1 MDIKINDN
9 SYTVEE
15 GLTLEALLPIIG
27 IAPTGIAIAVDGAV
41 VPRAEWNVRILSDG
55 ASVVIIKAFYGG

>member
-1 MDIKINDN
+1 MDIKVNDK

-27 IAPTGIAIAVDGAV
+27 VAPTGIAIAVDGAV
-41 VPRAEWNVRILSDG
+41 VPRTE
-55 ASVVIIKAFYGG
+55 